1 MSDLMAHGTKAAL
14 GSPWERPLEGRLEQ
28 IAIDSEVLA
37 GNLLGDPARRPIYP
51 PCGWR
56 HQFASM
62 CRGPPSDAATWSC
75 CEDGP
80 RANVGWARRLTFS
93 GLQPNPPQDGRG
105 ADHRSSASSFPSRK
119 ETILS
124 HSVAT

>member
-51 PCGWR
+51 PVAGGTSSLLC
-56 HQFASM
+56 A
-62 CRGPPSDAATWSC
+62 
-75 CEDGP
+75 EDHPQTQPLGRVVRTGRERMWVG
-80 RANVGWARRLTFS
+80 RA
-93 GLQPNPPQDGRG
+93 D
-105 ADHRSSASSFPSRK
+105 
-119 ETILS
+119 
-124 HSVAT
+124 